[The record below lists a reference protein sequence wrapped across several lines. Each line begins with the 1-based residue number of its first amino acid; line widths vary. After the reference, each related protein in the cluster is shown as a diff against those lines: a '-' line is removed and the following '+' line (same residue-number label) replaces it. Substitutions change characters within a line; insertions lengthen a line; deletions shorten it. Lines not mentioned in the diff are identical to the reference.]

1 MLIYTIEL
9 EEKEIT
15 VLPVGVIESE
25 GSIAED
31 PVGFIGSTSSTDMPD
46 TGISW
51 SDDILTSDV
60 ASSVEE
66 HVAESESTSTS
77 DDATRFVDKFL
88 CSTSVY

>member
-25 GSIAED
+25 GSIPED
-31 PVGFIGSTSSTDMPD
+31 PVGFIGSTSFTDMPD

-66 HVAESESTSTS
+66 HAAL
-77 DDATRFVDKFL
+77 DAGDATRFVDKFL